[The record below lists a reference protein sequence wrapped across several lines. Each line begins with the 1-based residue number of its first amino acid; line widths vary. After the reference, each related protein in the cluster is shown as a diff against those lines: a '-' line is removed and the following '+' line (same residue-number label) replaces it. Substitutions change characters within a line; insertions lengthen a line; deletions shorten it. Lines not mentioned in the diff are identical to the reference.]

1 MRVFGL
7 AGWSGSGKT
16 TLMTQLLPALLRRGV
31 SVSTVKHAH
40 HDFDIDQPGK
50 DSYRHREAGAFE
62 VMISSDRRWALMAR
76 ASGAAEPSLD
86 DLLRRMEARSISSS
100 PRASSARRIRSSSI
114 HRPALGKPLLAGEDK
129 NIVAVASPDMPIAGL
144 AVPRF
149 ALDPEVDAIAAFII
163 EHCRLPVSERGAA
176 Q

>member
-62 VMISSDRRWALMAR
+62 VMISSDRRWALMHELR
-76 ASGAAEPSLD
+76 GAAEPSLD
-86 DLLRRMEARSISSS
+86 DLLRQMS
-100 PRASSARRIRSSSI
+100 PVDLVIAEGFKRAAHPKLEI

-129 NIVAVASPDMPIAGL
+129 TIVAVASDMPIAGL

-149 ALDPEVDAIAAFII
+149 ALDQVDAIAAFITD
-163 EHCRLPVSERGAA
+163 HCRLPVSERGAA